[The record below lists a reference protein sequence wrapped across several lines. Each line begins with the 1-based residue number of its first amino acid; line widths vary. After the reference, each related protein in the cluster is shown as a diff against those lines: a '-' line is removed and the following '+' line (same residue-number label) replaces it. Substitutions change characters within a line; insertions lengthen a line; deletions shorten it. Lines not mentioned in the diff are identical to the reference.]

1 MTGDIIPAPSGN
13 NWIIGN
19 LNYIG
24 YYMVNYDVRNWN
36 ALIDQLIVDHKVS
49 IFYLPIKFYA
59 VLFEISRTMCFDA
72 K

>member
-1 MTGDIIPAPSGN
+1 
-13 NWIIGN
+13 
-19 LNYIG
+19 
-24 YYMVNYDVRNWN
+24 MVNYDVRNWN

-72 K
+72 KWHQMV